1 LCPGLSGVFFEIGIF
16 STPVFGNRPEKEPYL
31 CEVLYDTEMSK
42 KKLPG
47 HYCKICGER
56 KANEKFSGKG
66 HAAHICKECAALPQE
81 KKNKLQILNRIENI
95 AGKYP
100 RSKADWELLRKY
112 ANSTKYPE
120 VREFARSVLGWD
132 QPEIEPDDDFIF
144 DDADI
149 DCMPVFLE
157 KKKFSELDNYE
168 KMILRDY
175 VYSAIIEHREYSGK
189 DLNENE
195 LIEIRKQMII
205 ALEEE
210 CNITVKVDA
219 TLRQFF
225 QTNATNTINKLQKKK
240 EDSR

>member
-1 LCPGLSGVFFEIGIF
+1 
-16 STPVFGNRPEKEPYL
+16 
-31 CEVLYDTEMSK
+31 MAK

-66 HAAHICKECAALPQE
+66 HTAHICKECNALPQE
-81 KKNKLQILNRIENI
+81 KKNELQILNRL
-95 AGKYP
+95 AGAAMKYP
-100 RSKADWELLRKY
+100 RTRKDWELLEKY
-112 ANSTKYPE
+112 AKSTKYPE
-120 VREFARSVLGWD
+120 AQEFAKSVLGQNQSD
-132 QPEIEPDDDFIF
+132 IEPDNDFIF

-149 DCMPVFLE
+149 DCLPVFLE

-175 VYSAIIEHREYSGK
+175 IYSAIIEHREYLGR

-225 QTNATNTINKLQKKK
+225 QANATNTINKLQKKK